1 MADVNSVCFAD
12 RKNSNII
19 FTGSDDAHIKAWDR
33 RLIGTHMDENKPVG
47 QFLGHN
53 EGITNISS
61 RGDGIYLASNGK
73 DQKLKL
79 WDIRRL
85 A

>member
-1 MADVNSVCFAD
+1 MAGCGGGKVVVYHIPTRQVLTKIQGHTADVNSVCFAD

-33 RLIGTHMDENKPVG
+33 RLIGSHMDENKPVG

-53 EGITNISS
+53 
-61 RGDGIYLASNGK
+61 
-73 DQKLKL
+73 
-79 WDIRRL
+79 
-85 A
+85 